1 MLNVRNIKL
10 CLSLISSLIFM
21 SLSSLIL
28 LKGHIHEDAYILFT
42 YAENLV
48 NHSFIGYSLG
58 TGPAEGATDFLWMII
73 LSGLNFLGLDI
84 GWAAAVLN
92 GIGIFLIVYILCQ
105 VSFKYTNNPAF
116 AIILTLFVPI
126 SYLAQGAMVGFSTAF
141 YSSLIL
147 IYFYF
152 LIYSNDRWIV
162 FAPAIGLLLALVRPD
177 GAIFG
182 VLGSMVFLFAVR
194 KNDRSKYLL
203 AVLITG
209 AIGIFYFVARWNYFG
224 EFLPLPLIVKS
235 SSDLFLPGATTNL
248 LFVDSIYLLCLFGV
262 FGVITLQAGI
272 ARKLSVVLP
281 AAVYFLSITFAE
293 QTQNMGLRFQAP
305 LLVAILLFSVIFVSQ
320 LHTFFFDRLKSVK
333 QVPIFDRLKSVKQAP
348 IFFILFIVIALAP
361 IGLKNANSVRKILN
375 FMTNSEYFQYFPYYL
390 ANYVDDNTVIALTEA
405 GGLAYWMPGKKY
417 DLVGLNTAETAVA
430 GASSGYIEEISPDLI
445 MAHHGGLLG
454 NLQCSTGTSFCE
466 LARDQLVK
474 AASENNSHTYLESE
488 IRVLRA
494 AAVTVEFLS
503 NNYDDYSVISVKYG
517 PSNVH
522 IYGIRKNGAISV
534 RDFMS
539 ALQESHT
546 PEQQLSYYE
555 MKTSID

>member
-1 MLNVRNIKL
+1 MLDFRNIKL
-10 CLSLISSLIFM
+10 YLSFISSLIFL
-21 SLSSLIL
+21 SLCSLIL
-28 LKGHIHEDAYILFT
+28 IKGHLHEDAYILFI

-73 LSGLNFLGLDI
+73 LSVLSFLGLDI
-84 GWAAAVLN
+84 GWAAAALN
-92 GIGIFLIVYILCQ
+92 GIGIFLIVYTLCQ
-105 VSFKYTNNPAF
+105 ASFKYTNSPAF
-116 AIILTLFVPI
+116 AVLLTLFIPF
-126 SYLAQGAMVGFSTAF
+126 SYLAQAALVGFSTAF

-152 LIYSNDRWIV
+152 LIYSNDRWTV
-162 FAPAIGLLLALVRPD
+162 FVPAIGLLLALIRPD

-182 VLGSMVFLFAVR
+182 VIGSMTFLFALR
-194 KNDRSKYLL
+194 KNERSKYLL

-209 AIGIFYFVARWNYFG
+209 IIGIFYFVARWNYFG

-235 SSDLFLPGATTNL
+235 SSDVFLPGAIPNL
-248 LFVDSIYLLCLFGV
+248 IFVESTYLLCLFGV
-262 FGVITLQAGI
+262 FGIITLRADI
-272 ARKLSVVLP
+272 VRKLSVLLP

-293 QTQNMGLRFQAP
+293 QSQNVGLRFQAP

-320 LHTFFFDRLKSVK
+320 LHTFFCDRLRSVK
-333 QVPIFDRLKSVKQAP
+333 QVPIF
-348 IFFILFIVIALAP
+348 FISFIVLALAP
-361 IGLKNANSVRKILN
+361 IGLKNANSVRVNLN
-375 FMTNSEYFQYFPYYL
+375 YTTNSDYINFFPYYL

-405 GGLAYWMPGKKY
+405 GRLAYWMSGKKY

-445 MAHHGGLLG
+445 MAHHAGLLG
-454 NLQCSTGTSFCE
+454 DLQCSKGTSFCE

-474 AASENNSHTYLESE
+474 AASENNSHTFLESE
-488 IRVLRA
+488 NRVRRA
-494 AAVTVEFLS
+494 SAATIEFLI
-503 NNYDDYSVISVKYG
+503 NHYDNYSVISVKYG
-517 PSNVH
+517 ISNAH
-522 IYGIRKNGAISV
+522 IYGIRKNGSISI

-546 PEQQLSYYE
+546 PEKQLSYYE

>member
-1 MLNVRNIKL
+1 
-10 CLSLISSLIFM
+10 M
-21 SLSSLIL
+21 SVSSLIL
-28 LKGHIHEDAYILFT
+28 LTGHLHEDAYILFV

-73 LSGLNFLGLDI
+73 LSGLSFLGFDI

-92 GIGIFLIVYILCQ
+92 GIGIFVIVYILCQ

-116 AIILTLFVPI
+116 AILLTLFVPI
-126 SYLAQGAMVGFSTAF
+126 SFLAQAALVGFSIAF

-162 FAPAIGLLLALVRPD
+162 FIPAIGLLLALIRPD

-182 VLGSMVFLFAVR
+182 VLGSIVFLFAVQ
-194 KNDRSKYLL
+194 KNERSKYLL

-209 AIGIFYFVARWNYFG
+209 VIGIFYFVARWNYFG

-235 SSDLFLPGATTNL
+235 SSDVFLPGAIANLKFVESVNL
-248 LFVDSIYLLCLFGV
+248 LILFGV
-262 FGVITLQAGI
+262 LGVVTLRADI

-281 AAVYFLSITFAE
+281 TAVYFLSITFAE
-293 QTQNMGLRFQAP
+293 QTQNVGARFQAP

-320 LHTFFFDRLKSVK
+320 LHTFFCDRFKSVK
-333 QVPIFDRLKSVKQAP
+333 QVPI
-348 IFFILFIVIALAP
+348 IFISFVVIALAP
-361 IGLKNANSVRKILN
+361 IGLKNATSFRSLLN
-375 FMTNSEYFQYFPYYL
+375 YTTNSDYINFFPYYL

-405 GGLAYWMPGKKY
+405 GRLAYWMSGKKY
-417 DLVGLNTAETAVA
+417 DLVGLNTPATAVA

-445 MAHHGGLLG
+445 MAHHAGLLG
-454 NLQCSTGTSFCE
+454 NLQCSTGANFCE

-474 AASENNSHTYLESE
+474 AASENNAHTYVESE
-488 IRVLRA
+488 NRVRRA
-494 AAVTVEFLS
+494 SAVTIEFLS
-503 NNYDDYSVISVKYG
+503 NNYDGYSVISVKYG
-517 PSNVH
+517 TSNYH

-534 RDFMS
+534 GDFMS

-546 PEQQLSYYE
+546 PEQQLSYYD
-555 MKTSID
+555 MKTSMD